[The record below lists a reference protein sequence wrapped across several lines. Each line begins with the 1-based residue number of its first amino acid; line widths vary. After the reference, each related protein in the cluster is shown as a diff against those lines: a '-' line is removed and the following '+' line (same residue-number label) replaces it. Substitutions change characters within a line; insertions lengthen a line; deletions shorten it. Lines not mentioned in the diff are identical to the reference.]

1 MLSTGFEGIDDWQ
14 GGGGLA
20 RRKVVL
26 YGADIDLGR
35 LDDTREG
42 LMSSSDIEHK
52 LRTDLVT
59 RV

>member
-14 GGGGLA
+14 RGAWHGA
-20 RRKVVL
+20 RWFSTEQ
-26 YGADIDLGR
+26 ISIWER
-35 LDDTREG
+35 LDDTQEG
-42 LMSSSDIEHK
+42 LMSRSDIEHK